1 MLISSVSLWAVANSI
16 LRYFPKS
23 QYIHALRLPCPICAN
38 RANYPVGYR
47 ANPNSDWQEGATRR
61 VHPLFVQGQALLL
74 LPIKAKGY
82 NTRRPLDTTYLP
94 SPPGRTPRG
103 GNPCRGSSLRRI
115 IGAELQSLG
124 KPKILH
130 SEPPRGSSSRQVC
143 RTTQFAILADSAIGS
158 DCTIKYPYCTVLRSL
173 LRSAWVLIPEG
184 PPILTTTPQR
194 VPLPLVV
201 FSFLRHQSLL
211 APTVH
216 PAKASA
222 AAPALTTGLAF
233 LTSDR
238 TGRQ

>member
-158 DCTIKYPYCTVLRSL
+158 DSP
-173 LRSAWVLIPEG
+173 
-184 PPILTTTPQR
+184 
-194 VPLPLVV
+194 
-201 FSFLRHQSLL
+201 
-211 APTVH
+211 
-216 PAKASA
+216 
-222 AAPALTTGLAF
+222 
-233 LTSDR
+233 
-238 TGRQ
+238 